1 MGPPRGDSFFIPAIS
16 IANEM
21 NTVYDEYNDKR
32 KTHHGNHS
40 RFPHAPLK
48 DAWLS
53 IGISEQL
60 CFFIQKEDF

>member
-1 MGPPRGDSFFIPAIS
+1 MSPRAGDSFFIPAIS

-32 KTHHGNHS
+32 KTHHGNHL
-40 RFPHAPLK
+40 RFPHAPFK

-53 IGISEQL
+53 IGIS
-60 CFFIQKEDF
+60 